1 MISTELKMKVEI
13 TQDITGTGDYR
24 WELYTGPEHIDEYI
38 GYCYSLGEC
47 FEMIVKWET
56 FNAQKYYGGTEND

>member
-1 MISTELKMKVEI
+1 MEELKMKIEI

-24 WELYTGPEHIDEYI
+24 WSIETGPERIDSYT

-47 FEMIVKWET
+47 FEVIVERQT
-56 FNAQKYYGGTEND
+56 LNAQKYYGGTEND